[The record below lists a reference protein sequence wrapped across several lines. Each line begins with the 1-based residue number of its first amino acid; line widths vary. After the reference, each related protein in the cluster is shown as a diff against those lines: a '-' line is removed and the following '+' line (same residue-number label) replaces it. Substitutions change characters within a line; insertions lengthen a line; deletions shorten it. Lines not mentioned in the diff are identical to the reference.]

1 MLFGA
6 DPRRLPRR
14 SFGAVLLAVLLVAG
28 AAAFPLRPSSAGA
41 YAPLEP
47 LITSEGDTGCNPLS
61 HGTCVMPWP
70 SPWMRVSDPTSPTGV
85 RTRISSE
92 LFEPVAVDRL
102 PATLKQELSLT
113 GWTGFATTGPALF
126 DMPVEWAPESI
137 PRNGGGAVLAFD
149 TATGAATPIIASK
162 NRIAGEVS
170 RPAPVLQVVPRDIWQ
185 PKHRYLIVVTDQ
197 VQRVDGSPMGPSPNL
212 ARVIAGDQ
220 SAPGFAIANHL
231 LTEAER
237 LGINRQRVIHI
248 TEYIARDTAEITQPM
263 LVKANEI
270 ASRDH
275 PIEITRVERFPDG
288 PIAAYVRGRVMVDDF
303 RNGDGMVKFDHAPR
317 AHWVDF
323 TMTVPWQ
330 TAPAKA
336 PMLIYGHGLMVDR
349 STILA
354 WAHDAARHGFATI
367 AIDHPYHGTRIPEEG
382 FLENLFTPEDI
393 SRVAGLLVQSPLD
406 HVALLT
412 AIRQHL
418 GSVDLVGPN
427 GNGPDGLPDLN
438 TERVSY
444 SGTSLGAIL
453 GATFAAIAP
462 KLDAAWFEVAGAGI
476 IDIIPQAQFWQEL
489 DIENSVDSGSSGYEA
504 AALYAGFQH
513 VFDAA
518 EPANFAT
525 WYKSPPPGRSP
536 TPIALHYS
544 IDDHVVA
551 NDSSM
556 RFARIAG
563 LTQTGRAFHPIADVP
578 YSADP
583 TPWFVFQSPNSQGPE
598 LIKSFPDLL
607 PESFNKRA
615 MAFLLHIGFWHPV
628 TMEMRDRWLE
638 VQNPGVRVPAP
649 PPAMT
654 TIVGLLA
661 SVPFLVAMVLDVAVN
676 GPPPLPGTVNA
687 P

>member
-1 MLFGA
+1 MFLGA
-6 DPRRLPRR
+6 DPLRLHWIERRH
-14 SFGAVLLAVLLVAG
+14 SFRAALLVVLLLAAG
-28 AAAFPLRPSSAGA
+28 AALPLKDSRAGA
-41 YAPLEP
+41 YEPLPP
-47 LITSEGDTGCNPLS
+47 LITTEADAGCNPTS
-61 HGTCVMPWP
+61 HGTCVLPWP
-70 SPWMRVSDPTSPTGV
+70 SPWMRVSDPTSPTGI
-85 RTRISSE
+85 RTRISSDR
-92 LFEPVAVDRL
+92 FESVAVDRL
-102 PATLKQELSLT
+102 PPTLKQELSIT
-113 GWTGFATTGPALF
+113 GWTGFSTTGPALF
-126 DMPVEWAPESI
+126 DIPADWAPSSI
-137 PRNGGGAVLAFD
+137 PRDGGRAVVAFD
-149 TATGAATPIIASK
+149 TGSGEQVPIIASK
-162 NRIAGEVS
+162 NRIATEVS

-185 PKHRYLIVVTDQ
+185 PRHRYLIVVTND
-197 VQRVDGSPMGPSPNL
+197 VKRADGAPMRPSANL
-212 ARVIAGDQ
+212 ARIIAGDQ
-220 SAPGFAIANHL
+220 AAPGFAIADHL

-237 LGINRQRVIHI
+237 LGIDRQRIVHI
-248 TEYIARDTAEITQPM
+248 TEYLARDTDEVTQPM
-263 LVKANEI
+263 LQKANEI

-275 PIEITRVERFPDG
+275 PLEITRVERFPDG
-288 PIAAYVRGRVMVDDF
+288 PIGAYVRGRVMVDDF

-317 AHWVDF
+317 QHWVDF

-393 SRVAGLLVQSPLD
+393 SKVAGLLVQSPLD

-418 GSVDLVGPN
+418 GGVDLVGPN
-427 GNGPDGLPDLN
+427 GHGPDGLPDLN
-438 TERVSY
+438 VGQISY

-453 GATFAAIAP
+453 GATFTAIAP
-462 KLDAAWFEVAGAGI
+462 DIHAAWFEVAGAGI

-489 DIENSVDSGSSGYEA
+489 DIQDSVDPGSNGYEA

-518 EPANFAT
+518 EPANFAS
-525 WYKSPPPGRSP
+525 WYQSPPPGRSQ
-536 TPIALHYS
+536 TPVALHYS

-578 YSADP
+578 YSAEP
-583 TPWFVFQSPNSQGPE
+583 TPWFVFQSPNSQGDE
-598 LIKSFPDLL
+598 FVRSFPDLL
-607 PESFNKRA
+607 PESLNKRI
-615 MAFLLHIGFWHPV
+615 MAFLLHLGFWHPV
-628 TMEMRDRWLE
+628 TMDMRDRWLE
-638 VQNPGVRVPAP
+638 VQNPGVAVPSP

-654 TIVGLLA
+654 TIVGLVA
-661 SVPFLVAMVLDVAVN
+661 SVPFLLAIALDVSLN
-676 GPPPLPGTVNA
+676 GPPPLPGD
-687 P
+687 